1 MNRRTFIGTKTV
13 LATAMTLGEYNAYRR
28 WKQPANEEP
37 NAPGYLIEY
46 IDGGKANDSRHVG
59 YISWTPADVF
69 ERSYREVGP
78 TTFPAKGAPRVT
90 VDEVNA
96 AMKSRTFTVLPD
108 GRTTVCNITLDNG
121 FTVRGESSCVCGE
134 NFDQTV
140 GETIAQQNAVN
151 EVWKMLGFRLADRLH
166 ADRTAAASVDTL

>member
-1 MNRRTFIGTKTV
+1 MKQTTYIGTKTL
-13 LATAMTLGEYNAYRR
+13 LASAMTRGEYNAYRGR
-28 WKQPANEEP
+28 TLPALENGDEP
-37 NAPGYLIEY
+37 GFLVEY
-46 IDGGKANDSRHVG
+46 VDGGAPNDKRHLG

-69 ERSYREVGP
+69 NRTYREVGP

-134 NFDQTV
+134 NFDPTI

-151 EVWKMLGFRLADRLH
+151 EVWKMLGFRLAERLH
-166 ADRTAAASVDTL
+166 ADRMAAKSVDSR